1 MITEFKS
8 REQIEEEKMIEIKK
22 EYMKIF
28 SEKEANRAIRVILG
42 EAKDDDRLFISNK
55 LVDIKFKL
63 KKAYKHL
70 DAIYHYLDI
79 VHDIKNVLPE
89 DDEEELLECINEYKD
104 YINSYAKIL
113 VDIIL
118 PKLDKYF
125 SDDEIIQLISG
136 NHEEV
141 KKIKEWYSKKDEKIN
156 SISTI
161 YIVHHA
167 EYRWRK
173 GRSKDFVDCP
183 RWEMPLFN
191 CVSDYMLGEIR
202 KVPKFHNEMLEFQ
215 ENLFGESMIYTSTG
229 ERVIK
234 VMPVREIIRKFK
246 GDFVRKLKANKEIDL
261 EKEYRVKNFN
271 NDSYAIV
278 SDEGEILHQLYIK

>member
-8 REQIEEEKMIEIKK
+8 REQIEEEKMIEFK
-22 EYMKIF
+22 ERYVKTF
-28 SEKEANRAIRVILG
+28 SEKETDRAMRLFFG
-42 EAKDDDRLFISNK
+42 EIKGNDRLFISNR
-55 LVDIKFKL
+55 LIDVKFKL
-63 KKAYKHL
+63 KKVYKDL
-70 DAIYHYLDI
+70 DVIYNYLNAMNSI
-79 VHDIKNVLPE
+79 EALPKNE
-89 DDEEELLECINEYKD
+89 EEELLGYIDEYKK
-104 YINSYAKIL
+104 YINTCGEAL
-113 VDIIL
+113 VDVIL
-118 PKLDKYF
+118 PEIDKHF
-125 SDDEIIQLISG
+125 SDDEIIQLITG

-141 KKIKEWYSKKDEKIN
+141 KKIKEWYSKKEEEIT
-156 SISTI
+156 SLSTI

-183 RWEMPLFN
+183 SWEMPLFN

-271 NDSYAIV
+271 NGSYAIV

>member
-8 REQIEEEKMIEIKK
+8 REQIEEEKMIELK
-22 EYMKIF
+22 ESYTKTF
-28 SEKEANRAIRVILG
+28 SEKEADRAIRVFSEELKG
-42 EAKDDDRLFISNK
+42 DDRLFISNR

-63 KKAYKHL
+63 KKAYKDL
-70 DAIYHYLDI
+70 DVIYNYLNAMNSI
-79 VHDIKNVLPE
+79 EALPKNE
-89 DDEEELLECINEYKD
+89 EEELLGYIDEYKK
-104 YINSYAKIL
+104 YINTCGEAL
-113 VDIIL
+113 VDVIL
-118 PKLDKYF
+118 PEIDKHF

-141 KKIKEWYSKKDEKIN
+141 KKIKEWYSKKEEEMT
-156 SISTI
+156 SLSTL

-183 RWEMPLFN
+183 SWEMPLFN

-271 NDSYAIV
+271 NGSYAIV

>member
-28 SEKEANRAIRVILG
+28 SEKEADRAIRVVLG
-42 EAKDDDRLFISNK
+42 EAKGDDRLFISNQ
-55 LVDIKFKL
+55 LVNIKFKL
-63 KKAYKHL
+63 KKTYK
-70 DAIYHYLDI
+70 YLDT
-79 VHDIKNVLPE
+79 VYSLKEVLPE
-89 DDEEELLECINEYKD
+89 DFEEELLEYIDEYNNH
-104 YINSYAKIL
+104 INSCAKVLID
-113 VDIIL
+113 VIL

-141 KKIKEWYSKKDEKIN
+141 KKIKEWYSKEEKEMT
-156 SISTI
+156 SPSTL

-183 RWEMPLFN
+183 SWEMPLFN
-191 CVSDYMLGEIR
+191 CVSDYMIGEIR

-234 VMPVREIIRKFK
+234 VMSVREIIRKFK

-271 NDSYAIV
+271 NGSYAIV

>member
-8 REQIEEEKMIEIKK
+8 REQIEEEKMIEFK
-22 EYMKIF
+22 ERYVKTF
-28 SEKEANRAIRVILG
+28 SEKETDRAMRLFFG
-42 EAKDDDRLFISNK
+42 EIKGNDRLFISNR
-55 LVDIKFKL
+55 LIDVKFKL
-63 KKAYKHL
+63 KKVYKDL
-70 DAIYHYLDI
+70 DVIYNYLNAMNSI
-79 VHDIKNVLPE
+79 EALPKNE
-89 DDEEELLECINEYKD
+89 EEELLGYIDEYKK
-104 YINSYAKIL
+104 YINTCGEAL
-113 VDIIL
+113 VDVIL
-118 PKLDKYF
+118 PEIDKHF
-125 SDDEIIQLISG
+125 SDDEIIQLITG

-141 KKIKEWYSKKDEKIN
+141 KKIKEWYSKKEEEIT
-156 SISTI
+156 SLSTI

-183 RWEMPLFN
+183 SWEMPLFN

-215 ENLFGESMIYTSTG
+215 ENLFGESMIYASTG

-234 VMPVREIIRKFK
+234 VMSVKEIIRKFK

-261 EKEYRVKNFN
+261 GKEYRVKNFN
-271 NDSYAIV
+271 NGSYAIV

>member
-8 REQIEEEKMIEIKK
+8 REQIEEEKMIEFK
-22 EYMKIF
+22 ERYVKTF
-28 SEKEANRAIRVILG
+28 SEKETDRAMKLFFG
-42 EAKDDDRLFISNK
+42 EIKGNDRLFISNR
-55 LVDIKFKL
+55 LIDVKFKL
-63 KKAYKHL
+63 KKVYKNL
-70 DAIYHYLDI
+70 DVIYNYLNAMNSI
-79 VHDIKNVLPE
+79 EALPKNE
-89 DDEEELLECINEYKD
+89 EEELLGYIDEYKK
-104 YINSYAKIL
+104 YINTCGKAL
-113 VDIIL
+113 VDVIL
-118 PKLDKYF
+118 PEIDKYF

-141 KKIKEWYSKKDEKIN
+141 KKIKEWYSKKEEEIT
-156 SISTI
+156 SLSTI

-183 RWEMPLFN
+183 SWEMPLFN

-271 NDSYAIV
+271 NGSYAIV

>member
-8 REQIEEEKMIEIKK
+8 REQIEEEKMIEFK
-22 EYMKIF
+22 ERYVKTF
-28 SEKEANRAIRVILG
+28 SEKETDRAMRLFFG
-42 EAKDDDRLFISNK
+42 EIKGNDRLFISNR
-55 LVDIKFKL
+55 LIDVKFKL
-63 KKAYKHL
+63 KKVYKDL
-70 DAIYHYLDI
+70 DVIYNYLNAMNSI
-79 VHDIKNVLPE
+79 EALPKNE
-89 DDEEELLECINEYKD
+89 EEELLGYIDEYKK
-104 YINSYAKIL
+104 YINTCGEAL
-113 VDIIL
+113 VDVIL
-118 PKLDKYF
+118 PEIDKHF

-141 KKIKEWYSKKDEKIN
+141 KKIKEWYSKKEEEIT
-156 SISTI
+156 SLSTI

-183 RWEMPLFN
+183 SWEMPLFN
-191 CVSDYMLGEIR
+191 CVSDYMIGEIR

-234 VMPVREIIRKFK
+234 IMPVREIIRKFK

-261 EKEYRVKNFN
+261 GKEYRVKNFN
-271 NDSYAIV
+271 NGSYAIV

>member
-8 REQIEEEKMIEIKK
+8 REQIEEEKMIEFK
-22 EYMKIF
+22 ERYVKTF
-28 SEKEANRAIRVILG
+28 SEKETDRAMKLFFG
-42 EAKDDDRLFISNK
+42 EIKGNDRLFISNR
-55 LVDIKFKL
+55 LIDVKFKL
-63 KKAYKHL
+63 KKVYKNL
-70 DAIYHYLDI
+70 DVIYNYLNAMNSI
-79 VHDIKNVLPE
+79 EALPKNE
-89 DDEEELLECINEYKD
+89 EEELLGYIDEYKK
-104 YINSYAKIL
+104 YINTCGKAL
-113 VDIIL
+113 VDVIL
-118 PKLDKYF
+118 PEIDKYF

-141 KKIKEWYSKKDEKIN
+141 KKIKEWYSKKEEEIT
-156 SISTI
+156 SLSTI

-183 RWEMPLFN
+183 SWEMPLFN

-246 GDFVRKLKANKEIDL
+246 GRN
-261 EKEYRVKNFN
+261 
-271 NDSYAIV
+271 
-278 SDEGEILHQLYIK
+278 

>member
-8 REQIEEEKMIEIKK
+8 REQIEEEKMIEFK
-22 EYMKIF
+22 ERYVKTF
-28 SEKEANRAIRVILG
+28 SEKETDRAMRLFFG
-42 EAKDDDRLFISNK
+42 EIKGNDRLFISNR
-55 LVDIKFKL
+55 LIDVKFKL
-63 KKAYKHL
+63 KKVYKNL
-70 DAIYHYLDI
+70 DVIYNYLNAMNSI
-79 VHDIKNVLPE
+79 EALPKNE
-89 DDEEELLECINEYKD
+89 EEELLGYIDEYKK
-104 YINSYAKIL
+104 YINTCGKAL
-113 VDIIL
+113 VDVIL
-118 PKLDKYF
+118 PEIDKYF

-141 KKIKEWYSKKDEKIN
+141 KKIKEWYSKKEEEIT
-156 SISTI
+156 SLSTI

-183 RWEMPLFN
+183 SWEMPLFN

-271 NDSYAIV
+271 NGSYAIV

>member
-8 REQIEEEKMIEIKK
+8 REQIEEEKMIEFK
-22 EYMKIF
+22 ERYVKTF
-28 SEKEANRAIRVILG
+28 SEKETDRAMRLFFG
-42 EAKDDDRLFISNK
+42 EIKGNDRLFISNR
-55 LVDIKFKL
+55 LIDVKFKL
-63 KKAYKHL
+63 KKVYKNL
-70 DAIYHYLDI
+70 DVIYNYLNAMNSI
-79 VHDIKNVLPE
+79 EALPKNE
-89 DDEEELLECINEYKD
+89 EEELLGYIDEYKK
-104 YINSYAKIL
+104 YINTCGEAL
-113 VDIIL
+113 VDVIL
-118 PKLDKYF
+118 PEIDKYF

-141 KKIKEWYSKKDEKIN
+141 KKIKEWYSKKEEEIT
-156 SISTI
+156 SLSTI

-183 RWEMPLFN
+183 SWEMPLFN
-191 CVSDYMLGEIR
+191 CVSDYMIGEIR

-215 ENLFGESMIYTSTG
+215 KNLFGESMIYTSTG

-271 NDSYAIV
+271 NGSYAIV

>member
-8 REQIEEEKMIEIKK
+8 REQIEEEKMIEFKEGYIKT
-22 EYMKIF
+22 F
-28 SEKEANRAIRVILG
+28 SEKETDRAMRLFFG
-42 EAKDDDRLFISNK
+42 EIKGNDRLFISNR
-55 LVDIKFKL
+55 LIDVKFKL
-63 KKAYKHL
+63 KKTYKN
-70 DAIYHYLDI
+70 LDI
-79 VHDIKNVLPE
+79 IYKYLNAMNSIEALPKNE
-89 DDEEELLECINEYKD
+89 EEELLGYIDEYKK
-104 YINSYAKIL
+104 YINTCGEAL
-113 VDIIL
+113 VDVIL
-118 PKLDKYF
+118 PEIDKHF

-141 KKIKEWYSKKDEKIN
+141 KKIKEWYAKEEEEMT

-183 RWEMPLFN
+183 SWEMPLFN

-271 NDSYAIV
+271 NGSYAII

>member
-8 REQIEEEKMIEIKK
+8 REQIEEEKMIEFK
-22 EYMKIF
+22 ERYVKTF
-28 SEKEANRAIRVILG
+28 SEKETDRAMKLFFG
-42 EAKDDDRLFISNK
+42 EIKGNDRLFISNR
-55 LVDIKFKL
+55 LIDVKFKL
-63 KKAYKHL
+63 KKVYKNL
-70 DAIYHYLDI
+70 DVIYNYLNAMNSI
-79 VHDIKNVLPE
+79 EALPKNE
-89 DDEEELLECINEYKD
+89 EEELLGYIDEYKK
-104 YINSYAKIL
+104 YINTCGKAL
-113 VDIIL
+113 VDVIL
-118 PKLDKYF
+118 PEIDKYF

-141 KKIKEWYSKKDEKIN
+141 KKIKEWYSKKEEEIT
-156 SISTI
+156 SLSTI

-183 RWEMPLFN
+183 SWEMPLFN

-202 KVPKFHNEMLEFQ
+202 KVPKFHDEMLEFQ
-215 ENLFGESMIYTSTG
+215 ENLFGESMIYASTG

-234 VMPVREIIRKFK
+234 VMSVREIIRKFK

-261 EKEYRVKNFN
+261 GKEYRVKNFN
-271 NDSYAIV
+271 NGSYAIV